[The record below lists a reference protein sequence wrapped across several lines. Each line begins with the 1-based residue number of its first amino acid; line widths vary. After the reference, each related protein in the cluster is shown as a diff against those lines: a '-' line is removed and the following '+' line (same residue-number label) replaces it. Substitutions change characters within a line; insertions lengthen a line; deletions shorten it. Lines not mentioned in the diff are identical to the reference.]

1 MNVRTDATRV
11 TALLGKTINALPQE
25 INVAL
30 QKTTL
35 AGIQIIEDRTAK
47 GEGYL
52 GKFAP
57 YNPEYARAKAQG
69 WPRTRTRRAF
79 GGDPSGI
86 VNLTVHNE
94 MLSAMAER
102 SLGQGVREIYFTRAT
117 EARKAYYN
125 NLKRKFFGFNQT
137 EKRRLGQFFKKALLK

>member
-1 MNVRTDATRV
+1 MKVRVDATRV
-11 TALLGKTINALPQE
+11 TGLLDNTIKALPE
-25 INVAL
+25 DIDRAL
-30 QKTTL
+30 AKTAL
-35 AGIQIIEDRTAK
+35 AGIQVIEERTAR
-47 GEGYL
+47 GTGYL

-57 YNPEYARAKAQG
+57 YDPQYARAKAQG
-69 WPRTRTRRAF
+69 WPRTNTRRAF

-94 MLSAMAER
+94 MLSSMAQR
-102 SLGQGVREIYFTRAT
+102 RVSQGVREIYFTRAT

-137 EKRRLGQFFKKALLK
+137 EKRRLGQFFRKALLT